1 MKTLIQVNITPE
13 IGMIVES
20 LKGRYKHHIIGFDTR
35 FLEYRNGTAIYTKHV
50 HTVNQQGSSAWI
62 DYDLFINNYGYVG
75 TAATTFTSLFEHK
88 KVTKQKE
95 KKIKEII
102 KTLEELIT

>member
-1 MKTLIQVNITPE
+1 MKTLVQVNITPE

-50 HTVNQQGSSAWI
+50 HTINQQGSSAWI
-62 DYDLFINNYGYVG
+62 DYDLFINGFKASKYTLDY
-75 TAATTFTSLFEHK
+75 L
-88 KVTKQKE
+88 
-95 KKIKEII
+95 KIDISRYENLKI
-102 KTLEELIT
+102 KTLKKL